1 MSFFIAVG
9 MLSLTVGSLFILA
22 PDTLRKINEAGT
34 RIAADLDSRAFSHRV
49 GVGLSLVVAS
59 LLFFFVAWYIALRG

>member
-9 MLSLTVGSLFILA
+9 VVALTVGSLFILA
-22 PDTLRKINEAGT
+22 PETLRKLNEAGT
-34 RIAADLDSRAFSHRV
+34 RIAADLDSTAFSHRI
-49 GVGLSLVVAS
+49 GVGLSLVISS